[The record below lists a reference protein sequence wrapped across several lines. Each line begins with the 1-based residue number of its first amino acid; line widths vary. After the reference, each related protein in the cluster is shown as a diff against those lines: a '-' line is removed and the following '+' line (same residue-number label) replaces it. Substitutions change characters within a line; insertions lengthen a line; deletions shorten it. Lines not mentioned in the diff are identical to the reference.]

1 MLEKEVF
8 FAHLGFLSSAV
19 KRKLSAFVLMASRV
33 ADNRHI
39 RKSTKEIL
47 RS

>member
-19 KRKLSAFVLMASRV
+19 KRKLSALKTIAFHLWRE
-33 ADNRHI
+33 
-39 RKSTKEIL
+39 K
-47 RS
+47 